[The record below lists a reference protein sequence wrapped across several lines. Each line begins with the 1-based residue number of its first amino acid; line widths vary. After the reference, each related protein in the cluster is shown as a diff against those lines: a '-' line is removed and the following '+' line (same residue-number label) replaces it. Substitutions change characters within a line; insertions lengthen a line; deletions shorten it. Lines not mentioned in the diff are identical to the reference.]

1 MKSKFD
7 SRYYQITTS
16 KAFET
21 QFMIFFSFECRGFM
35 FYNVVMVARNSQTVS
50 IFCTKKGKITYL
62 QKNTLKLSNCN
73 YTFFNK
79 KLFHKKGHENKSR
92 LTVYAKKWI
101 LKTKLF
107 YQWLWRQFAQLET
120 SVKNCL
126 LKIIIYLWNNQETL
140 FKKM

>member
-1 MKSKFD
+1 MKCCNGSKELSNCVNFL
-7 SRYYQITTS
+7 Y
-16 KAFET
+16 
-21 QFMIFFSFECRGFM
+21 
-35 FYNVVMVARNSQTVS
+35 
-50 IFCTKKGKITYL
+50 KKGKITYL

-140 FKKM
+140 FKKNVKSNIKFPGKHGNFSSGNSSNHLLMINFI